1 MLTCNSTRLHHR
13 LAAAFTTLVNSF
25 VNNILMPPL
34 SVIFPI
40 DRNMEEKFA
49 VLKPGPSYEREAG
62 YTTLARAKD
71 DGAVVL
77 AYG

>member
-1 MLTCNSTRLHHR
+1 
-13 LAAAFTTLVNSF
+13 
-25 VNNILMPPL
+25 MPPL
-34 SVIFPI
+34 SILFPM

-49 VLKPGPSYEREAG
+49 VLKPGPEYDEEG

-77 AYG
+77 AYGYVKVKRPESRIEPWTPGTCCRILR